1 MHIGLFEVGLASC
14 CFFAER
20 AGSGHLKIDKGAS
33 GDPMV
38 LDGPSQ
44 LVTPAASVIPR
55 GPSDWI
61 IVGEKVEPWEAFVS
75 FIVAG
80 VEVVK
85 STHLGLEW
93 LWLCQFRNIKEL
105 SVMLKPPD
113 RRGRLCLPV

>member
-1 MHIGLFEVGLASC
+1 MLFC
-14 CFFAER
+14 RER
-20 AGSGHLKIDKGAS
+20 DWTGSDHLKVDEGAL
-33 GDPMV
+33 GDSVV
-38 LDGPSQ
+38 LDGSSQ

-80 VEVVK
+80 VEVVI
-85 STHLGLEW
+85 STHPGLKW
-93 LWLCQFRNIKEL
+93 LWLRQFRNIKEL

-113 RRGRLCLPV
+113 RRGRPCLPT